1 MSETQERIVTI
12 FGGARCVPTDPEYA
26 QAHQRFD
33 IALGRQ
39 NPLINGGMRLL
50 VWILAIALAGCAK
63 TRAVKEG
70 SQGPGSKA
78 GSNVP
83 KNKLT
88 LAPGRIDSVNTKAR
102 YVVISFPLGTMPS
115 IDTLLSVYRQ
125 GVKVAEVKVT
135 APQQNNFTAAD
146 IIAGECHVGDEVRS
160 N

>member
-1 MSETQERIVTI
+1 MAMV
-12 FGGARCVPTDPEYA
+12 
-26 QAHQRFD
+26 
-33 IALGRQ
+33 
-39 NPLINGGMRLL
+39 
-50 VWILAIALAGCAK
+50 LAGCAK

-70 SQGPGSKA
+70 SQAPGWKG

-88 LAPGRIDSVNTKAR
+88 LAPGRIDSVNAKAR
-102 YVVISFPLGTMPS
+102 YIVISFPIGTMPS

-135 APQQNNFTAAD
+135 PPQQNNFTAAD
-146 IIAGECHVGDEVRS
+146 IITGGCQVGDEIRS